1 MIIVGV
7 DPGKVTGISMWCI
20 NCQPL
25 LPETAEVSDS
35 SAVPKM
41 IRRMA
46 ADNDTCHCRI
56 GMIGCERFVTPTS
69 HGALTAQPHARQIC
83 GAVESLAADL
93 NVRCLFQ
100 GAGPAKKIAPTSLLK
115 KIGWYVATPDQHTN
129 HATCQLLL
137 VIATFFPDTFA
148 ELVGI

>member
-20 NCQPL
+20 HCRWL
-25 LPETAEVSDS
+25 GIDTAEVSDS
-35 SAVPKM
+35 AAIPKV
-41 IRRMA
+41 IRRMLTN
-46 ADNDTCHCRI
+46 DNCHCQI

-93 NVRCLFQ
+93 GVRCLMQ

-137 VIATFFPDTFA
+137 VIATFYPDTFA